1 MKTLTDKEKIELN
14 AKLEVYKRV
23 LVKAGDIKAG
33 RITSIYFESE
43 IEREIKLIEEQ
54 LREPVSKPEKIEMII
69 PEYGPGD
76 TVRHTITDTPMQFT
90 VMEVI
95 HKTQQYKLTSK
106 NQIKPVTVL
115 VGWGEVDSN

>member
-1 MKTLTDKEKIELN
+1 MSTLTDKEKIELN

-23 LVKAGDIKAG
+23 LVKAGDIKVN
-33 RITSIYFESE
+33 RITPSYFESE
-43 IEREIKLIEEQ
+43 IAREIRLIEEE
-54 LREPVSKPEKIEMII
+54 LKEPVAKPEKVEVIT

-76 TVRHTITDTPMQFT
+76 TVRHTITDTPMLFT

-95 HKTQQYKLTSK
+95 YKTQQYKLTSK